1 MSATETASADV
12 KPEITIEK
20 SDAIGAVPPDAATPA
35 EKPAETKSNP
45 TRRISR
51 FVVLALAMTVAA
63 AAGSV
68 AGAMAGAALVR
79 PTLETP
85 ANESVLKDTIA
96 TLSAEISDLKA
107 SLEASSKSSK
117 AQLAKMSERLERAE
131 KAQAEPAA
139 KLAKLSDA
147 VERLEKK
154 SEDVTGSIVAKQ
166 QPKAPVLPGWALREV
181 YNGYALVESRYGIF
195 EVGPGSRLP
204 GVGRVETIRR
214 EDGRWVVVTAKGL
227 IASR

>member
-1 MSATETASADV
+1 MSATETASA
-12 KPEITIEK
+12 KPDISIEK
-20 SDAIGAVPPDAATPA
+20 SDAIGAVPPDAAAPA
-35 EKPAETKSNP
+35 ETPAETKSNT

-51 FVVLALAMTVAA
+51 FVVLALAMTIAA

-85 ANESVLKDTIA
+85 ANESVLKDAIA
-96 TLSAEISDLKA
+96 KLSGEIADLKA

-117 AQLAKMSERLERAE
+117 AQLAKMSERLERTE
-131 KAQAEPAA
+131 KAQTEPAA

-147 VERLEKK
+147 VDRLEKK
-154 SEDVTGSIVAKQ
+154 SDDVTGSIAEKQ
-166 QPKAPVLPGWALREV
+166 QARPPVLQGWALREV

-204 GVGRVETIRR
+204 GVGRVQTIRR